1 MNKMKKAMTYMV
13 GATVIAATSAY
24 FAMPKDTRNSIRSMV
39 AGMMKKDTNKDSC
52 E

>member
-24 FAMPKDTRNSIRSMV
+24 FAMPKTTRQGIKDMV
-39 AGMMKKDTNKDSC
+39 AGMMKKDTNKANF